1 MTPQVF
7 YKAFTDMGMN
17 EQTAELMMSNPED
30 IERFVIL
37 AKIELRTR
45 QLASL
50 EASTKIFAALKLEHA
65 KKLSSAA
72 HA

>member
-45 QLASL
+45 QLA
-50 EASTKIFAALKLEHA
+50 ALKLEHA